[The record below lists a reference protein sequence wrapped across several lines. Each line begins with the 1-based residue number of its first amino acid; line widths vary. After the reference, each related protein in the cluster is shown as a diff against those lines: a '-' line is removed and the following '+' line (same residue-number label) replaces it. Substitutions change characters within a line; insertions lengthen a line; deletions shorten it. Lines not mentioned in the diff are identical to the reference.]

1 MTTHITRAALVAVTI
16 AGLTGAAEAQTA
28 TITRTIPMEAGGG
41 FTLSN
46 ISGNITVRGVDGDD
60 LTILATKR
68 VSGGAS
74 ARDADEALRR
84 VEVDIRQ
91 RGNRVAV
98 ETEYRRTRGDSR
110 VSVDYEI
117 GVPRSIGVRI
127 ESIAGDVSVEGVDGR
142 TRVEVV
148 GGEVRLTSLARLV
161 EAEAV
166 AGNMILRD
174 VASDDELTVDLVA
187 GSLTAEGVTA
197 PRFEASTVA
206 GSITLSGVESRRV
219 EVDTL
224 AGSVT
229 FEGPL
234 ASDGRYE
241 FGSHS
246 GRVLL
251 RVPDGSGFE
260 LEAESFSGD
269 FSSDLPIMTRGGT
282 REATVFGRGVR
293 TIEGTAGGGGARLEI
308 TTFSGNITIETP

>member
-1 MTTHITRAALVAVTI
+1 MTRHITRAALVAVTI

-28 TITRTIPMEAGGG
+28 TITRTIPMEAGGE

-46 ISGNITVRGVDGDD
+46 ISGDITVRGVDGDD

-68 VSGGAS
+68 VSGGDS
-74 ARDADEALRR
+74 RDADEALRR

-91 RGNRVAV
+91 RGNRVMV

-161 EAEAV
+161 EAEAI
-166 AGNMILRD
+166 AGNIILRD
-174 VASDDELTVDLVA
+174 VASNDELTVDLVA
-187 GSLTAEGVTA
+187 GSLTAEGVRA

-206 GSITLSGVESRRV
+206 GSITLIGVESRRV

-269 FSSDLPIMTRGGT
+269 FSSNLPIMTRGGT

-308 TTFSGNITIETP
+308 TTFSGNITIETR